1 MASLR
6 ERGGVAGEARRE
18 ARSCFGENGSKVSG
32 WIMKAF
38 GCRERVV
45 LRRCFARR

>member
-1 MASLR
+1 LR
-6 ERGGVAGEARRE
+6 VRGGNAGEARRE
-18 ARSCFGENGSKVSG
+18 ARSCFGEKGSKVGG

-38 GCRERVV
+38 DCGEGGV